1 MLSSYIRAGNA
12 DGGDDDEIARRLQ
25 KEAED
30 IDASAASV
38 KSVRSENNDDDDDE
52 VVIVDP
58 DDIFSRFAPSTTAK
72 ALVESPLHSVQI
84 ASFTSTAVS
93 TLMQADVDTLLA
105 AADSFYGRRLIDVD
119 RGNNGV
125 EEKIESWDEEEE
137 PPPPP
142 PRVFLLQH
150 QLTPAAL
157 LPPATTAAAV
167 PPRPPAAAPATKV
180 AKTTAAQ
187 VLLTPSPA
195 HATTTTVNDFATR
208 LAQLI
213 RDSPGPEATETLARL
228 LRGTLKTDGSAA
240 SGGV

>member
-1 MLSSYIRAGNA
+1 M
-12 DGGDDDEIARRLQ
+12 DVIARRLQ

-30 IDASAASV
+30 IDASAASA
-38 KSVRSENNDDDDDE
+38 KSVRSENNNNDNNDNDRDNNDE

-58 DDIFSRFAPSTTAK
+58 NDIFSRFALSARAK
-72 ALVESPLHSVQI
+72 AIVESPPHSLQI

-93 TLMQADVDTLLA
+93 TLVQADVNALLA
-105 AADSFYGRRLIDVD
+105 AADSFYDRRPIADIAVAVVD
-119 RGNNGV
+119 RGNNNNNGV
-125 EEKIESWDEEEE
+125 GEIESWEEEEE

-142 PRVFLLQH
+142 RPHVILLQH
-150 QLTPAAL
+150 QL
-157 LPPATTAAAV
+157 PPATTTTTAAPLPTPAAAV
-167 PPRPPAAAPATKV
+167 PPRPP

-195 HATTTTVNDFATR
+195 PAATTVNDFATR

-228 LRGTLKTDGSAA
+228 LRGTLKSDGSAA

>member
-1 MLSSYIRAGNA
+1 LEKEA
-12 DGGDDDEIARRLQ
+12 DEITLA
-25 KEAED
+25 
-30 IDASAASV
+30 DAATQS
-38 KSVRSENNDDDDDE
+38 
-52 VVIVDP
+52 DP

-93 TLMQADVDTLLA
+93 TLVQADVDTLLA
-105 AADSFYGRRLIDVD
+105 AADSFYDRRFIAVD
-119 RGNNGV
+119 RGNSGV

-142 PRVFLLQH
+142 PPPRVFLLQH
-150 QLTPAAL
+150 QLQ
-157 LPPATTAAAV
+157 PATTAAAAV
-167 PPRPPAAAPATKV
+167 PPRPPATKV

-187 VLLTPSPA
+187 VLLLPPPA
-195 HATTTTVNDFATR
+195 PATTVDFATR

-228 LRGTLKTDGSAA
+228 LRGTLKSGGSAA